1 MGRHLRLIVS
11 NETQLNQRSLNYEFF
26 YNLVFK
32 LKSMFISKSDK
43 IYILKETLMNIYRE
57 YEISTGIIDEPYF
70 IKTEKKIRRIIREN
84 KVDYYYSLLKKFR

>member
-11 NETQLNQRSLNYEFF
+11 NETQLNQRSLNYETFN
-26 YNLVFK
+26 NLVFK
-32 LKSMFISKSDK
+32 LKSMFVSKNDK
-43 IYILKETLMNIYRE
+43 IYILKETLMNIYRD

-70 IKTEKKIRRIIREN
+70 IKAEKKIRRIIREN